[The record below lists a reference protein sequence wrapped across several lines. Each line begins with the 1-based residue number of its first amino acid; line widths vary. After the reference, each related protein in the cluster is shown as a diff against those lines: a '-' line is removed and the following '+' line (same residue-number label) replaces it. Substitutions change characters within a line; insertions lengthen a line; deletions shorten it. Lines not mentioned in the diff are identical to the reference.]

1 MKRYLVNLLLL
12 ISLLSFSQNSKFRIE
27 ASYPL
32 PIDQNFIGKYYD
44 GIADLGVK
52 YQIRELNNFTLG
64 VSLNTALLKADR
76 NEYSIFLDG
85 PISYKVTSYSFEPRF
100 FMELKLKKITKLHT
114 AFGIG
119 YSFMFFNIKNTSPEE
134 NIPNSSSTQS
144 GINTN
149 LQIAYDISNRI
160 YVQTQYDFILLTNL
174 EDGIPKNKYNT
185 NINLIKL
192 GIGFRL

>member
-1 MKRYLVNLLLL
+1 
-12 ISLLSFSQNSKFRIE
+12 
-27 ASYPL
+27 
-32 PIDQNFIGKYYD
+32 
-44 GIADLGVK
+44 
-52 YQIRELNNFTLG
+52 
-64 VSLNTALLKADR
+64 
-76 NEYSIFLDG
+76 
-85 PISYKVTSYSFEPRF
+85 
-100 FMELKLKKITKLHT
+100 
-114 AFGIG
+114 
-119 YSFMFFNIKNTSPEE
+119 MFFNIKNTSPEE